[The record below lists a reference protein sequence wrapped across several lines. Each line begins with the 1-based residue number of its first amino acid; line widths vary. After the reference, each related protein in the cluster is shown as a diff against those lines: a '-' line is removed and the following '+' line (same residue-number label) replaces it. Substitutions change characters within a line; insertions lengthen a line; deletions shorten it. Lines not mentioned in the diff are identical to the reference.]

1 MSELRGQSV
10 LVTGG
15 AGFIGSHLLEAL
27 VQVGAHVTVQDTRAT
42 PDHPNLASVQG
53 AVRLIAE
60 DTQSAIASGSLDLQ
74 SFTLV
79 FHLSGNAYVPASVE
93 QPAVDFQKNLQ
104 TTFDLLEA
112 LRQQSQKPRLIFAS
126 SAAVYGNP
134 THLPIHEEDCT
145 NPISPYGVS
154 KLAAER
160 YVEVYARLYGIP
172 AATVRMFSV
181 YGSRQRKL
189 VVYDLLHKLR
199 INPSQLEVYG
209 DGTQER
215 DFCSVTDAVQAML
228 TVAKYAPAQG
238 EIYNVASGEAH
249 SINEL
254 VALWCEILG
263 VSPQIVYSGDVRAGV
278 PQRWSVSIERL
289 RSLGFT
295 PQISLEAGLRTVKEW
310 YDATH

>member
-42 PDHPNLASVQG
+42 PDHPNLASVPG

-199 INPSQLEVYG
+199 SNPSRLEVYG

>member
-1 MSELRGQSV
+1 MGELREKSV

-15 AGFIGSHLLEAL
+15 AGFIGSHLVEAL
-27 VQVGAHVTVQDTRAT
+27 VDAGARVTVQDHRASL
-42 PDHPNLASVQG
+42 DHPNLQAVQG

-60 DTQSAIASGSLDLQ
+60 DTQTAIANGLLDAEPFALI
-74 SFTLV
+74 

-93 QPAVDFQKNLQ
+93 HPAVDFQKNLQ
-104 TTFDLLEA
+104 TTFDLLEK
-112 LRQQSQKPRLIFAS
+112 LRQKSQKPRLIFAS

-134 THLPIHEEDCT
+134 AHLPIHEEDCT
-145 NPISPYGVS
+145 HPISPYGVS

-181 YGSRQRKL
+181 YGARQKKL
-189 VVYDLLHKLR
+189 VVYDLLQKLR
-199 INPSQLEVYG
+199 SNPAQIEVYG

-228 TVAKYAPAQG
+228 TVAKNAPAQG
-238 EIYNVASGEAH
+238 ESYNVASGESH
-249 SINEL
+249 SINDL
-254 VALWCEILG
+254 VALWCEVLG

-278 PQRWSVSIERL
+278 PQRWSVSIDRL
-289 RSLGFT
+289 RSLGFV
-295 PQISLEAGLRTVKEW
+295 PQVSLGAGLRAVKEW